1 MFQAIAMNVFYAEE
15 AKREEAQEAAQQQ
28 KTIASMAQV
37 SEEKAANDTVDGEMV
52 A

>member
-28 KTIASMAQV
+28 EVVVVKS
-37 SEEKAANDTVDGEMV
+37 AANDKDYKNENV